1 MKIKFQGGYLEYEPI
16 VTGRMHETFDPIPK
30 PSYFHCNSYNYLS
43 YLWVDKKYR
52 HQGKARVAIEYLL
65 RGTRCGC
72 LVLLYNYGEHNGFVL
87 KSMLRSLGFRS
98 CPNLNSRVSHEFYYM
113 FLSR

>member
-1 MKIKFQGGYLEYEPI
+1 MKIKFQGGYIEYEHV
-16 VTGRMHETFDPIPK
+16 VTGRMTETFDPIPK

-52 HQGKARVAIEYLL
+52 HQGKAKVAIEEVL
-65 RGTRCGC
+65 RRTNRGC
-72 LVLLYNYGEHNGFVL
+72 LVFIYNYGAHKGFVL
-87 KSMLRSLGFRS
+87 KKMLKRLGFRS
-98 CPNLNSRVSHEFYYM
+98 CHNLNRRVSHEFYYM